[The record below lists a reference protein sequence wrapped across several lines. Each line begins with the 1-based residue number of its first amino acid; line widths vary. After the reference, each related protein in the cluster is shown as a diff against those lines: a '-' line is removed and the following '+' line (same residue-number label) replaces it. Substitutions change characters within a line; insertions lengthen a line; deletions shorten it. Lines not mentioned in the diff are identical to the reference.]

1 MRKYVVILLSIGF
14 GLPVFAQ
21 GAGCNTTAAEKKLT
35 GAAKTE
41 FIKQCEMTAAKARV
55 TVAAKDKQSSGSK
68 SHAGKDGNCGYATA
82 DL

>member
-1 MRKYVVILLSIGF
+1 MRKSLVILLSIGF

-21 GAGCNTTAAEKKLT
+21 GTSCNTTAVEKKLT

-41 FIKQCEMTAAKARV
+41 FIKQCEMTASKARM
-55 TVAAKDKQSSGSK
+55 TVAAKDKLSSGSK
-68 SHAGKDGNCGYATA
+68 SHAGKDGNCGYAAT